1 MTTPAVTLDTTSYD
15 TLFAQSTA
23 LYGPHCA
30 YVVCYALG
38 QTTFTYGETHV
49 RDDIASTV
57 DNYSGVSGLLY
68 NLHHGRGAWE
78 EERTR

>member
-15 TLFAQSTA
+15 TLFAQITA
-23 LYGPHCA
+23 LYGPNCGYA
-30 YVVCYALG
+30 ICYLLG
-38 QTTFTYGETHV
+38 QTTFTYGEVSV
-49 RDDIASTV
+49 RRDVASTV
-57 DNYSGVSGLLY
+57 DHYSSVSGLLY

>member
-15 TLFAQSTA
+15 TLFAQITA

-30 YVVCYALG
+30 YVVCYLLG
-38 QTTFTYGETHV
+38 QTTFTYGETSAR
-49 RDDIASTV
+49 RDVATTADQ
-57 DNYSGVSGLLY
+57 YSSVSGLLY
-68 NLHHGRGAWE
+68 NLKHQRGAWE